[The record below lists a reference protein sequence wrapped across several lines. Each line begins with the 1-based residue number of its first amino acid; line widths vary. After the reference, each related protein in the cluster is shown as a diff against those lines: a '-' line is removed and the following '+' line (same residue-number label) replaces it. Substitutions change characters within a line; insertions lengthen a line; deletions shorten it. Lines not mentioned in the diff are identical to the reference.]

1 MMIEALR
8 TPDARFSDIPDFP
21 FRSAYIDDLK
31 GFEGLRM
38 HYVDEEFQNA
48 DHVFLC
54 LHGEPTWSYLYRKM
68 IPILRKQNVVPMT
81 PLFQISILKPVFDD
95 SLRSYPII
103 LKHLALRYRGQPANG
118 CKKNGQV
125 QCSWQSG

>member
-21 FRSAYIDDLK
+21 FKSAYIDDLK

-48 DHVFLC
+48 DHVFC
-54 LHGEPTWSYLYRKM
+54 VCTVNRPGATSTGR
-68 IPILRKQNVVPMT
+68 
-81 PLFQISILKPVFDD
+81 
-95 SLRSYPII
+95 
-103 LKHLALRYRGQPANG
+103 
-118 CKKNGQV
+118 
-125 QCSWQSG
+125 